1 MLFRSITDPP
11 HPPPLAVSVKKLP
24 SRAFF
29 LEMNSETTAELLLNP
44 TLTSDFIRKF
54 NTTSTIKPNNYPI
67 IAEFV
72 PTSFDPTSKEG
83 LTIVELANSLQP
95 GDITTARW
103 IKPPEKRM
111 INQFTAHLILHLRSR
126 LSANSLIQTDILL
139 ASTRVTACKL
149 LQEAK

>member
-1 MLFRSITDPP
+1 MFLTDPP
-11 HPPPLAVSVKKLP
+11 HPHPLAVSVKKLP

-29 LEMNSETTAELLLNP
+29 LEMNSETSAELLLNL
-44 TLTSDFIRKF
+44 TLTSDFIRNF
-54 NTTSTIKPNNYPI
+54 DTTSTIKPNNYPI

-83 LTIVELANSLQP
+83 LTMVELTNSLQP
-95 GDITTARW
+95 SDITTARW
-103 IKPPEKRM
+103 IKLPEKRT
-111 INQFTAHLILHLRSR
+111 INQSTTHLILYLRSR
-126 LSANSLIQTDILL
+126 SSANSLIRIGSLL